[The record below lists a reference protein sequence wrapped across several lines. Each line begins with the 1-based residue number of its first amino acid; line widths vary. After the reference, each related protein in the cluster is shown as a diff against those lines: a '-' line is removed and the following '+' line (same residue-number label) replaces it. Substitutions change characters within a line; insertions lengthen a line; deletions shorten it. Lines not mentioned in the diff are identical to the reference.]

1 MVRVFLLAV
10 LSLLALVLVARAL
23 PSPGGQPMVA
33 GMEADSFDP
42 RSPFA
47 PWDGVWQ
54 GTLNIYHPDGSL
66 ESSAQVRRE
75 HASLSADEQTILI
88 VGHAADGRET
98 HERGR
103 ETMAGERLERRLWG
117 DDGTSRLLQ
126 GRLIGRAIL
135 WHREDPRTGMEETLR
150 EEILHTGKE
159 DLYTI
164 DGWGTYP
171 TGGGAAPVRRVFE
184 GRFRRSERDE
194 P

>member
-10 LSLLALVLVARAL
+10 LSLTALILVARAL
-23 PSPGGQPMVA
+23 PSPGGHPMMA
-33 GMEADSFDP
+33 GMEADTFDP

-54 GTLNIYHPDGSL
+54 GTLNVYHPDGTL
-66 ESSAQVRRE
+66 ESSAQVRQER
-75 HASLSADEQTILI
+75 ATLSAGEQTLLI
-88 VGHAADGRET
+88 VGRAADGRET
-98 HERGR
+98 RERGR
-103 ETMAGERLERRLWG
+103 ETMAGDHLERRLWN

-135 WHREDPRTGMEETLR
+135 WHRLDPRTGMEETLR
-150 EEILHTGKE
+150 EEVLRAGKE

-164 DGWGTYP
+164 DGWGVYP
-171 TGGGAAPVRRVFE
+171 AGGGAAPVRRVIE
-184 GRFRRSERDE
+184 GRFRRAERDE